1 MWSGTIILLNMFNE
15 LASYIQSCG
24 KISIFAPEMKKFT
37 HIMLSLLL
45 SLALLFIGSGVNIT
59 RCAHTGTVKMMT
71 VFSNGAM
78 SDMSCSMNS
87 PCMTVEHFELSPTNM
102 AQTVSYDFH
111 VIQPLLATL
120 PSFVAEW
127 LLPIENKVEVQYYPD
142 VWKSPPRDYLNFI
155 QVLLI

>member
-1 MWSGTIILLNMFNE
+1 
-15 LASYIQSCG
+15 
-24 KISIFAPEMKKFT
+24 MKKFS

-45 SLALLFIGSGVNIT
+45 SLTLLFVGSGVNLM

-71 VFSNGAM
+71 VFNSNATG
-78 SDMSCSMNS
+78 SMNMDNMGCS
-87 PCMTVEHFELSPTNM
+87 VNSHCMMVEHYELSPTNM

-120 PSFVAEW
+120 PCLVAEW
-127 LLPIENKVEVQYYPD
+127 LIPNENKAEVQYYPD